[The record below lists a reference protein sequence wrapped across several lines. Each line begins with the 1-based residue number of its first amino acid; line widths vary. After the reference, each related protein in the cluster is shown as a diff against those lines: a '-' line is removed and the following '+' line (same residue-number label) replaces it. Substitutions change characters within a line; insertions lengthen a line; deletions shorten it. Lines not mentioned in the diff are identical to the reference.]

1 MNSIKRT
8 PTLFLLLVFCL
19 INAAIAQESYI
30 LNYDNVEVKKV
41 TQDIARFA
49 KKTIILDPRVKGRVT
64 IFSNAALDQDQ
75 VWQVYL
81 RTMQVNGFSSIT
93 EDGNIVRIIPENEA
107 TRDENIVL
115 NDAEFLTKVFL
126 LENRLVEEVLPMLK
140 PITGRQSHLSSI
152 PSINSILLVDR
163 KSNVDRIEALLKEL
177 DANDAAKISIIK
189 LENLSSAEAVRIL
202 EKLKLQNYPSM
213 NNFIAIPFLPS
224 NAVIL
229 SANRI
234 VTKNIE
240 ETLNKL
246 DLDAYT
252 DGSVAV
258 IYLKYAKADEV
269 AAIIETVSS
278 NFVTESV
285 SQKPVVT
292 FHAKTNSLIISSE
305 DTHMD
310 LIRNLVAKIDIRRA
324 QVLVEAIIVELSETA
339 AKNLGVEMIFSGSKD
354 GNIPIG
360 ITRFQNTNSPDLLA
374 ITGSAIQSGDNA
386 TLSNLATTSLLNTQG
401 LIAAFGNLNKGGDSF
416 LGILSAIVE
425 DKDSNILSTPSIIA
439 MDNEP
444 AHLVIGQEIPITTGE
459 SLGANNA
466 NPFRTTTR
474 QEVGVK
480 LSITPQINEGNS
492 VILEIKQEVSAV
504 AGPITG
510 SSDLIT
516 NKRTIETTVLVD
528 NNQIIVLG
536 GLIDNDVQEATQRVP
551 FLSRLPLLGRLFR
564 SKNESVVRR
573 NLTVFL
579 RVKILTDSNSVDQVS
594 LEKYNFLR
602 AEGMLSPQKQE
613 ILDLT
618 DKQPKEETEANT
630 TPREPVVAEAK
641 SPQQLRREARQLRRE
656 ARQKRREERQQ

>member
-1 MNSIKRT
+1 MNSIKQT
-8 PTLFLLLVFCL
+8 TTLFLLLTLGLVSV
-19 INAAIAQESYI
+19 AIAQESYI

-64 IFSNAALDQDQ
+64 IFSNAALDQNQ

-81 RTMQVNGFSSIT
+81 RTMQVNGFSSIA
-93 EDGNIVRIIPENEA
+93 EDGGIVRIIPENEA

-115 NDAEFLTKVFL
+115 NDAEFLTKVFV
-126 LENRLVEEVLPMLK
+126 LENRLVGEILPMLK
-140 PITGRQSHLSSI
+140 PITGRQSHLSGI

-163 KSNVDRIEALLKEL
+163 KSNVDRIETLLKEL
-177 DANDAAKISIIK
+177 DEDDSAKISIVK
-189 LENLSSAEAVRIL
+189 LENLSSDEAVRIL
-202 EKLKLQNYPSM
+202 DKLQRQNYPSM
-213 NNFIAIPFLPS
+213 NNFIAVPFTPS
-224 NAVIL
+224 NSVIL
-229 SANRI
+229 SANKI

-252 DGSVAV
+252 DGSIAV

-269 AAIIETVSS
+269 AAIIETVAS
-278 NFVTESV
+278 NFAAESDAE
-285 SQKPVVT
+285 KPVIT
-292 FHAKTNSLIISSE
+292 FHTKTNSLIVSSE
-305 DTHMD
+305 DTDMNR
-310 LIRNLVAKIDIRRA
+310 IRNLVAKIDIRRA

-339 AKNLGVEMIFSGSKD
+339 AKNLGVEMIFSGSKE

-360 ITRFQNTNSPDLLA
+360 ITRFPNANNPDLLA
-374 ITGSAIQSGDNA
+374 ITGSAVQGGDDT
-386 TLSNLATTSLLNTQG
+386 TLSALATTSLLNTQG
-401 LIAAFGNLNKGGDSF
+401 LIAGFGNINKDGDSF
-416 LGILSAIVE
+416 LGILNAIVN
-425 DKDSNILSTPSIIA
+425 DQDSNILSTPSIIA

-466 NPFRTTTR
+466 NPFRTTMR

-492 VILEIKQEVSAV
+492 VILEIKQEVSGV

-510 SSDLIT
+510 ATDLIT

-528 NNQIIVLG
+528 NNQVIVLG
-536 GLIDNDVQEATQRVP
+536 GLIDDDVQESTKRVP
-551 FLSRLPLLGRLFR
+551 LLSRLPLLGRLFR
-564 SKNESVVRR
+564 SRNESVVRR

-579 RVKILTDSNSVDQVS
+579 QPKILVDSNSIDQIS
-594 LEKYNFLR
+594 QEKYNYFA
-602 AEGMLSPQKQE
+602 AEGILDQQKRD

-618 DKQPKEETEANT
+618 NEQPKEG
-630 TPREPVVAEAK
+630 AEASITPGEIVVEEK
-641 SPQQLRREARQLRRE
+641 KYPAQIRRE
-656 ARQKRREERQQ
+656 ARQKRRKARRNRRAEW

>member
-1 MNSIKRT
+1 MNSIKQT
-8 PTLFLLLVFCL
+8 TTLFLLLTLGLVSV
-19 INAAIAQESYI
+19 AIAQESYI

-64 IFSNAALDQDQ
+64 IFSNAALDQNQ

-81 RTMQVNGFSSIT
+81 RTMQVNGFSSIA
-93 EDGNIVRIIPENEA
+93 EDGGIVRIIPENEA

-115 NDAEFLTKVFL
+115 NDAEFLTKVFV
-126 LENRLVEEVLPMLK
+126 LENRLVGEILPMLK
-140 PITGRQSHLSSI
+140 PITGRQSHLSGI
-152 PSINSILLVDR
+152 PSVNSILLVDR
-163 KSNVDRIEALLKEL
+163 KSNVDRIETLLKEL
-177 DANDAAKISIIK
+177 DEDDSAKISIVK

-202 EKLKLQNYPSM
+202 DKLQNQNYPSM
-213 NNFIAIPFLPS
+213 NNFIAVPFTPS
-224 NAVIL
+224 NSVIL
-229 SANRI
+229 SANKI

-269 AAIIETVSS
+269 AAIIETVAS
-278 NFVTESV
+278 NFAAESDAE
-285 SQKPVVT
+285 KPVIT
-292 FHAKTNSLIISSE
+292 FHTKTNSLIVSSE
-305 DTHMD
+305 DTDMNR
-310 LIRNLVAKIDIRRA
+310 IRNLVAKIDIRRA

-339 AKNLGVEMIFSGSKD
+339 AKNLGVEMIFSGSKE

-360 ITRFQNTNSPDLLA
+360 ITRFPNANNPDLLA
-374 ITGSAIQSGDNA
+374 ITGSAVQGGDDT
-386 TLSNLATTSLLNTQG
+386 TLSALATTSLLNTQG
-401 LIAAFGNLNKGGDSF
+401 LIAGFGNINKDGDSF
-416 LGILSAIVE
+416 LGILNAIVN
-425 DKDSNILSTPSIIA
+425 DQDSNILSTPSIIA

-466 NPFRTTTR
+466 NPFRTTMR

-492 VILEIKQEVSAV
+492 VILEIKQEVSGV

-510 SSDLIT
+510 ATDLIT

-528 NNQIIVLG
+528 NNQVIVLG
-536 GLIDNDVQEATQRVP
+536 GLIDDDVQGSTKRVP
-551 FLSRLPLLGRLFR
+551 LLSRLPLLGRLFR
-564 SKNESVVRR
+564 TKNESVVRR

-579 RVKILTDSNSVDQVS
+579 RPKILVDSNSVDQIS
-594 LEKYNFLR
+594 QEKYNFFA
-602 AEGMLSPQKQE
+602 AEGILDQQKRD

-618 DKQPKEETEANT
+618 NEQPKEG
-630 TPREPVVAEAK
+630 AEASITPGEIVVEEK
-641 SPQQLRREARQLRRE
+641 KYPAQIRRE
-656 ARQKRREERQQ
+656 ARQKRRKARRNRRAEW